1 MSEPAQV
8 VVSLT
13 PAVIEAIQSLR
24 PAADHLQSAI
34 GMLGGVIVG
43 GLVTYFSISRLE
55 QRRYDAEALSVAK
68 SLETEISVLLDTVA
82 TRGYLPQLDQQIL
95 NAEGSGT
102 SFNAQEPLLPISD
115 NYAQVYRSLLPKIGL
130 LHKDYASKVVRF
142 YQLVDNA
149 VQTSTSS
156 AHAPANTVEQLK
168 SAKNNWIDAFSV
180 AGGVIGKGAISSKV
194 RFYALNGTDKA
205 LVSGQSGTKV
215 VDYEARV
222 DPLTGPK
229 DDQKHLAKDDRPDF
243 ASEA

>member
-24 PAADHLQSAI
+24 PVADHWQSAVA
-34 GMLGGVIVG
+34 MLSGVAVG
-43 GLVTYFSISRLE
+43 GLITYFTISRLE
-55 QRRYDAEALSVAK
+55 RQRYDAEALSVAK

-82 TRGYLPQLDQQIL
+82 TRGYLPQLDQQL
-95 NAEGSGT
+95 EQGNAAFGST
-102 SFNAQEPLLPISD
+102 LAALPISE

-142 YQLVDNA
+142 YQLVDTV
-149 VQTSTSS
+149 VQDSQS
-156 AHAPANTVEQLK
+156 ASQSIEHLK
-168 SAKNNWIDAFSV
+168 SIKNGWMDAFSV
-180 AGGVIGKGAISSKV
+180 AGGVIGKGAIANKV
-194 RFYALNGTDKA
+194 RFYAVNGTDKA
-205 LVSGQSGTKV
+205 LVSGAAGTKV

-222 DPLTGPK
+222 DPLTGMK

-243 ASEA
+243 ANEA